1 MTTEIVDFPMKNGG
15 SFQFAMLNYQRV
27 YVVLAV
33 VALFFHDFSYMYIQY
48 IYCIMIIVMMILMI
62 SVCYDHCNY

>member
-1 MTTEIVDFPMKNGG
+1 MKNGG

-33 VALFFHDFSYMYIQY
+33 VALFFHDFSYIYIYIQY